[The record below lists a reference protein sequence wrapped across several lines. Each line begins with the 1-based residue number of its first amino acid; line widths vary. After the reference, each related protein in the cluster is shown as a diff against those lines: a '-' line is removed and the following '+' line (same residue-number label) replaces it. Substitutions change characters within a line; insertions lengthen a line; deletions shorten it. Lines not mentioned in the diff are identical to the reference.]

1 MFMSHDDFGLHEA
14 VELLNGLASMLLEA
28 GRSTPVGALVGS
40 VSRLTKSPKPTAGL
54 GWGIVVGAAAVLA
67 ISAIRKNRPS
77 AVPAAGRAEPRGA
90 PVAPDMNAAG
100 APAATSPPAG
110 EEQGTEAATATA
122 AAESTP
128 PAAPAKTPR
137 RKSSRKPAGGTP

>member
-1 MFMSHDDFGLHEA
+1 MSHDNLGLHEA
-14 VELLNGLASMLLEA
+14 VERLNGFATMLLET

-77 AVPAAGRAEPRGA
+77 AVPAAGHAEPRA
-90 PVAPDMNAAG
+90 PVAPGMTAAG
-100 APAATSPPAG
+100 ATAVTSPPAG

-122 AAESTP
+122 AAESTA

-137 RKSSRKPAGGTP
+137 RKSGRKPAGGTP

>member
-1 MFMSHDDFGLHEA
+1 MSHDNLGLHEA
-14 VELLNGLASMLLEA
+14 VERLNGFATMLLET

-40 VSRLTKSPKPTAGL
+40 VSRLTKGPKPTAGL

-90 PVAPDMNAAG
+90 PFAPGVAAAG
-100 APAATSPPAG
+100 AKAATSPPAG

-122 AAESTP
+122 AAESTA
-128 PAAPAKTPR
+128 PAAPAKAPR
-137 RKSSRKPAGGTP
+137 RKSGRKPAGGTP